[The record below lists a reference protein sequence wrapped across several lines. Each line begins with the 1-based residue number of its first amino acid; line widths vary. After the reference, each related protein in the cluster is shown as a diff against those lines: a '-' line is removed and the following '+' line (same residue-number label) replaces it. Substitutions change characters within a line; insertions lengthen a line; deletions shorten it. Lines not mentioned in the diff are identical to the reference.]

1 MDLNSLIE
9 NNFRLIEP
17 QKIALKKLGI
27 KTVGDL
33 LYHFPVRYGDTSEKR
48 NIGTLIEGEKAVIF
62 GKITGLKTSKGFKSK
77 IPMSEAW
84 IEDESGTI
92 KAVWFHQPYIAKMI
106 RENAFVR
113 VEGKVSQRKKST
125 PRSELGNPSSTTGV
139 SNHKSELYL
148 SNPKIETIAKLP
160 VGVGDSLFGENGEVH
175 SLYPVYPESRGITSN
190 WFYHTIQKIFS
201 SGILDKIQDP
211 IPEYILNTYNLP
223 SLKTAL
229 VWIHAPQ
236 KQDHATSARKRFAFE
251 EVFFIQLQKKREKI
265 IWNKN
270 PSYVIE
276 KTAKDV
282 EQFVKTFPFKATE
295 AQNKAIEQIMTDFKS
310 GHAMARLLEGDVG
323 SGKTAVAATT
333 AYSIVTSK
341 PKGQTFGNLQVAYM
355 APTEILAKQHF
366 ESFIEY
372 FTYLNISVGLITG
385 KECRKFPSK
394 VNPKSWTKI
403 SKPQLLK
410 WVANGE
416 IPILIGTHALISK
429 SVKFKHL
436 AYSVIDEQHRFG
448 ISQRQSLT
456 RKLKQTDTQ
465 TNADNNTLAKNNDDF
480 LYRDLTYIIRN
491 IVFTVKK
498 DLGLGHK
505 ELIYQKAIEE
515 ELKKRKIKFDREKQ
529 IQILYNGKKI
539 GVYQPDFVVDD
550 KIIIELKALP
560 FIGVR
565 EKKQTWS
572 YLKGSEYKLA
582 LLVNFGGD
590 DVDIQRI
597 IYEKARMSLR
607 EVSEKSACSPH
618 LLSMTATPIPRT
630 LALTIYGDL
639 DLTLLDQMPLG
650 RKPIL
655 TEIVLPGN
663 REGTYTKIKTALAE
677 GRQAYVICPRI
688 DVPDPAKESAVIAKS
703 VIEEAER
710 LKRDIFQ
717 NYEIG
722 ILHSKML
729 QGEKED
735 VMNDFK
741 AGKIHILV
749 ATSVVEVGV
758 NVPNATV
765 IIIEGAERFGLAQLH
780 QLRGRVIRS
789 NHQAYCYVF
798 AETKTEKTLLRLKAF
813 KNSSNGFELAEFDL
827 KLRGP
832 GELSGNKQWGISDIG
847 MEAIRNLKMVEAARA
862 EAEYLLSQDEALAKF
877 PLINQKLLNRKND
890 EIHFE

>member
-1 MDLNSLIE
+1 MDLNSTVE
-9 NNFRLIEP
+9 SNFRLIEP
-17 QKIALKKLGI
+17 QKKALKKLGI
-27 KTVGDL
+27 KTISDL

-48 NIGTLIEGEKAVIF
+48 NIGTLLEGESAVIF
-62 GKITGLKTSKGFKSK
+62 GKISGLKTSKGFKSK

-84 IEDESGTI
+84 IEDESGKI

-106 RENAFVR
+106 HEGAYVR
-113 VEGKVSQRKKST
+113 ADGKVSNRK
-125 PRSELGNPSSTTGV
+125 G
-139 SNHKSELYL
+139 ELYL

-160 VGVGDSLFGENGEVH
+160 IGVGDSLFGGNGEKH

-190 WFYHTIQKIFS
+190 WFYYAIQKIFN
-201 SGILDKIQDP
+201 SGILDTIQDA

-223 SLKTAL
+223 SIKTAL
-229 VWIHAPQ
+229 VWIHTPQ

-276 KTAKDV
+276 KTQKDI

-295 AQNKAIEQIMTDFKS
+295 AQNKAIAQIMTDFKS

-333 AYSIVTSK
+333 AFSIVTSK

-416 IPILIGTHALISK
+416 IPILIGTHALIQK

-436 AYSVIDEQHRFG
+436 AYSIIDEQHRFG
-448 ISQRQSLT
+448 TAQRQKIT
-456 RKLKQTDTQ
+456 RKE
-465 TNADNNTLAKNNDDF
+465 
-480 LYRDLTYIIRN
+480 
-491 IVFTVKK
+491 
-498 DLGLGHK
+498 GL
-505 ELIYQKAIEE
+505 
-515 ELKKRKIKFDREKQ
+515 
-529 IQILYNGKKI
+529 N
-539 GVYQPDFVVDD
+539 
-550 KIIIELKALP
+550 
-560 FIGVR
+560 
-565 EKKQTWS
+565 
-572 YLKGSEYKLA
+572 
-582 LLVNFGGD
+582 
-590 DVDIQRI
+590 
-597 IYEKARMSLR
+597 
-607 EVSEKSACSPH
+607 PH

-639 DLTLLDQMPLG
+639 DLTLLDQMPSG

-663 REGTYTKIKTALAE
+663 RENTYTKIKMALAE

-688 DVPDPAKESAVIAKS
+688 DVPDPAKESAIIAKS
-703 VIEEAER
+703 VKEEAER

-722 ILHSKML
+722 MLHSKML

-741 AGKIHILV
+741 EGKIHILV

-798 AETKTEKTLLRLKAF
+798 AETKTDKTLQRLKAF

-862 EAEYLLSQDEALAKF
+862 EAEYLLSQDETLEKF
-877 PLINQKLLNRKND
+877 PLINEKLSHRKKE